1 MAEAAAAVVL
11 DAGQQAAL
19 GAQHFII
26 NCPEVA
32 DHPAIEVE
40 LALVGSGQG
49 FQVAQGVVRVLQVT
63 GITAFAEQL
72 IEGVIA
78 KFQLLLFAVVRFK
91 SDRQQVVVRVLCLG
105 SL

>member
-1 MAEAAAAVVL
+1 M
-11 DAGQQAAL
+11 
-19 GAQHFII
+19 
-26 NCPEVA
+26 
-32 DHPAIEVE
+32 
-40 LALVGSGQG
+40 ALVGSGQG

-91 SDRQQVVVRVLCLG
+91 SDRQQFVVRVLCLG